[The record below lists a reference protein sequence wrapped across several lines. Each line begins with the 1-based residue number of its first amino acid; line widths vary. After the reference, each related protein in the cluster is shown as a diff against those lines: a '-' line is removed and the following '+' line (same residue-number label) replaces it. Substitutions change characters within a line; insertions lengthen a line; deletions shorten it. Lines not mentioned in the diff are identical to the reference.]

1 MNKDSLKADLIYY
14 IDRHLDK
21 QCVVE
26 DIINNITSDKEER
39 IYLRSLTVSV
49 DLIGE

>member
-1 MNKDSLKADLIYY
+1 MNPFQPLNTDSHY
-14 IDRHLDK
+14 IKRHLDK

-26 DIINNITSDKEER
+26 DIIDNITSDQEER
-39 IYLRSLTVSV
+39 AYLHSLTVSV